1 MLVRGQFV
9 EHAGPGTDAEA
20 SLANR
25 GGCRP
30 FRYGQYNG
38 RIGGYPVM
46 GDGLA
51 FFDIVFFALV
61 AGFLILRLR
70 SVLGRRTGHENRER
84 WSPRVP
90 RSAPGQPAPG
100 PTPAGERAG
109 PNDNVTPFPGREP
122 AKPGAAAVGGSPLDA
137 ALTQIRLADPS
148 FDPAR
153 FAEGARGAFEMIVS
167 AFAQGD
173 TATLRP
179 LLADDVY
186 DNFAAAI
193 RGRQEA
199 KQTLETT
206 LISIK
211 AADIVEARME
221 ARTAFVTVK
230 FTSEQVNVTR
240 NAAGEVVDGDP
251 NRVTIVT
258 DVWTFAR
265 NTRST
270 DPNWALVQTSEPQ

>member
-1 MLVRGQFV
+1 MLVRTYFV
-9 EHAGPGTDAEA
+9 EHAGPDAPVA
-20 SLANR
+20 TGAQANR
-25 GGCRP
+25 GGRRP
-30 FRYGQYNG
+30 FRYLASTRE
-38 RIGGYPVM
+38 RIGRYPVM

-70 SVLGRRTGHENRER
+70 SVLGRRTGNENRER
-84 WSPRVP
+84 WSPRLP
-90 RSAPGQPAPG
+90 RQTGPA
-100 PTPAGERAG
+100 PAGERG
-109 PNDNVTPFPGREP
+109 VPNDNVTPFPGREP
-122 AKPGAAAVGGSPLDA
+122 TKPAAGAALGGSPLDA
-137 ALTQIRLADPS
+137 ALTQIRLADSNFEPNG
-148 FDPAR
+148 FI
-153 FAEGARGAFEMIVS
+153 EGAKSAFEMIVT

-193 RGRQEA
+193 RGRQDA

-206 LISIK
+206 LIGIK
-211 AADIVEARME
+211 SAEIIEARME
-221 ARTAFVTVK
+221 GRTAFVTVK
-230 FTSEQVNVTR
+230 FVSEQVNVTR
-240 NAAGEVVDGDP
+240 NAAGEVVDGDA
-251 NRVTIVT
+251 NRVTILT